1 MWAIRLIFLIK
12 IGPFEERTLS
22 CAYVKSSKSKPSFTL
37 CRAWTSS
44 RLLFTAHNTIQIR
57 DLTVSIKHMSVELSV
72 HKMYHDGVHHGHNKL
87 DIYIY
92 IYIVSSSTFHT
103 TRSFTFPLH
112 LVYICFIKSHK
123 TWYIQS
129 STVFYEHGKTK
140 QSTECPVDSVFERV
154 SYIGVIYC
162 YVHNIAIGL
171 LMKILVVVCSPPLQC
186 LRV

>member
-12 IGPFEERTLS
+12 FGPFEERTLS

-44 RLLFTAHNTIQIR
+44 RLLFTAHNTIQVR
-57 DLTVSIKHMSVELSV
+57 DLTMSIKHMSVELSV

-92 IYIVSSSTFHT
+92 IY
-103 TRSFTFPLH
+103 SFLFYYFPYHKVLHLSPLH
-112 LVYICFIKSHK
+112 LVYICSIKSHK
-123 TWYIQS
+123 TWYIQC

-140 QSTECPVDSVFERV
+140 YGMPCWFCFFLKECHTLV
-154 SYIGVIYC
+154 SYIIMFTT
-162 YVHNIAIGL
+162 L
-171 LMKILVVVCSPPLQC
+171 
-186 LRV
+186 